1 MKKKFNC
8 KHFGAHLKQARKDLS
23 LTQTQ
28 ATKLIGVSQG
38 NISDFESGNS
48 EPMASTIVSFSKT
61 YGISGDWLLGVSDK
75 K

>member
-1 MKKKFNC
+1 MKEKFNC
-8 KHFGAHLKQARKDLS
+8 KQFGARLKQARKDLG

-28 ATKLIGVSQG
+28 AAALTGVSQG

-61 YGISGDWLLGVSDK
+61 YGVSGEWLLGVSDK